1 MWQTYGNDI
10 QFFVVY
16 IREAHALDS
25 RSPMG
30 GNGNPILEDPVS
42 QSERNEVAA
51 VCMSKLA
58 LEPMPAL
65 VDNMDDA
72 VNDDYSAWPD
82 RMYLVGRDGTIVY
95 HGGRG
100 PFGFKPEELE
110 AAILEELGPDYV
122 PSGPKIRMKD
132 MLGMK

>member
-1 MWQTYGNDI
+1 MWQKYGNDV
-10 QFFVVY
+10 QFYVVY

-25 RSPMG
+25 RSPLG

-51 VCMSKLA
+51 VCMTKLA

-65 VDNMDDA
+65 VDDMEDS
-72 VNDDYSAWPD
+72 VNDAYAAWPD

-100 PFGFKPEELE
+100 PFGFIPEDLE
-110 AAILEELGPDYV
+110 AAILEELGPDYA
-122 PSGPKIRMKD
+122 PSVPKIKMKD
-132 MLGMK
+132 VLGMK

>member
-1 MWQTYGNDI
+1 MWQTYGNDV
-10 QFFVVY
+10 QFYVVY

-25 RSPMG
+25 RSPLG
-30 GNGNPILEDPVS
+30 GSGHPILEDPVS
-42 QSERNEVAA
+42 QAERNEVAS

-65 VDNMDDA
+65 VDNMDDT
-72 VNDDYSAWPD
+72 VNDDYSGWPD

-110 AAILEELGPDYV
+110 SAILMEMGPDYV
-122 PSGPKIRMKD
+122 PSGPKSTVKD
-132 MLGMK
+132 VFGMK